1 MKLIDSHCHLHDS
14 EFYDDETRE
23 RAYRE
28 AIHVGVAMIC
38 VGTDTR
44 SSHEAVAFA
53 ESHDNVWAVVGIH
66 PHEAAANQASEIREL
81 LVHKSDAVV
90 GVGEIGL
97 DYYYDHSPRGVQLE
111 RLGEQLRLAVEFD
124 LPVSFH
130 VRDEKAGGG
139 AVWRDFWQVF
149 DKFTNVRGV
158 LHSFTDT
165 PANLQAGLARGLYIG
180 VNGISTFTKDPV
192 QQKMYRELP
201 LERMLL
207 ETDAPYLTPA
217 PFRGKMNIPAYVGKV
232 AEFQARVRGIS
243 LDDIA
248 RITTAN
254 TQTLFGVHYARG
266 TTSHHR
272 ISSFRKS

>member
-14 EFYDDETRE
+14 EFFDAEVQAE
-23 RAYRE
+23 AY
-28 AIHVGVAMIC
+28 AQSIAAGVTMIC
-38 VGTDTR
+38 VGTDVR
-44 SSHEAVAFA
+44 SSHEAVEFA
-53 ESHDNVWAVVGIH
+53 ESHDNVWAVIGIH
-66 PHEAAANQASEIREL
+66 PHEAAASRADEIRAL
-81 LVHKSDAVV
+81 LAHKSDTVV
-90 GVGEIGL
+90 GIGEIGL
-97 DYYYDHSPRGVQLE
+97 DYYYDHSPRQVQLE

-139 AVWRDFWQVF
+139 AVWCDFWQVF
-149 DKFTNVRGV
+149 DKFANVRGV

-165 PANLQAGLARGLYIG
+165 PANLQAGLARGLYVG
-180 VNGISTFTKDPV
+180 VNGISTFTRDSA

-232 AEFQARVRGIS
+232 AEFQARERGIS
-243 LDDIA
+243 PDEIM

-254 TQTLFGVHYARG
+254 TQTLFGVKLCEKTYERPQKN
-266 TTSHHR
+266 
-272 ISSFRKS
+272 FRH